1 VETIDA
7 AYRGLLWASTIF
19 LSLLIFVF
27 IIQAIRGPRFSDRI
41 VAINLVCTKGII
53 MIAVLSY
60 TRSDT
65 MLLDVALVY
74 SLISFLVVLVLSKCY
89 VSLHHNDPYNL
100 VNLSSAPK
108 TGDSAGETTK
118 ENIS

>member
-1 VETIDA
+1 METIDA

>member
-1 VETIDA
+1 METIDA

-27 IIQAIRGPRFSDRI
+27 IIQAIIGPRFTDRI

-74 SLISFLVVLVLSKCY
+74 AMISFLVVVVLSKCY
-89 VSLHHNDPYNL
+89 ISLHHNDLYHLPL
-100 VNLSSAPK
+100 ASK
-108 TGDSAGETTK
+108 AGGAARESTREDAT
-118 ENIS
+118 